1 MSTRNLRQLFRPK
14 SIAVIGASNR
24 PSSIG
29 AILMRNLLG
38 AGFDGPIMPV
48 NPKHEAVAGVIAY
61 NDVASL
67 PITPEL
73 ALMATPPASIPGLI
87 DALGKRGTKAA
98 VVLTAGMGATDEGG
112 GPSFQQK
119 MVEAAK
125 PYSLRILGPNCVG
138 LIIPGLGLNGSFAH
152 TTTLP
157 GKLALVTQS
166 GALVT
171 AILDWAESR
180 SIGFSHFISLGNSA
194 DVDFGDT
201 LDYLG
206 SDPGTRAILL
216 YIESVTHA
224 RKFMSAARAAAR
236 NKPVIVVKAGRTREG
251 AAAALSH
258 TGALAGSDDVYD
270 AAIRRAGMLRVSEI
284 EDLFDAVENLA
295 RSRAFND
302 DRLTILTNGGGP
314 GVMATDALARAGGR
328 LLELSS
334 ETIERLD
341 KLLPGT
347 WSRRNPVD
355 IIGDAPVE
363 RYLEAMKILFADKG
377 CESILFIHA
386 PTAIVPS
393 EKIAEA
399 LAPAI
404 SESTANV
411 LSCWLGVN
419 GVAGARR
426 LFSDNNIPTYDTPED
441 GVRAFMQMVDYKRN
455 QALLMET
462 PASSPETVPE
472 MDQVKRIVAE
482 VLREERE
489 LLTEPEAKAVLAA
502 YGIPVV
508 STEIAT
514 DVNEAVSA
522 ARKLGF
528 PVAVKILSLDISH
541 KSDVGGVA
549 LDLMTPDAVNAAAL
563 GMMTR
568 IRELRPDA
576 RIQGFAI
583 QQMIR
588 RAGVHELIV
597 GAATDPIFGPVILF
611 GQGGTGVEVI
621 GDRAVGLP
629 PLNTKLARELVERT
643 RVSKLLD
650 GYRDRP
656 RARLD
661 DIYRA
666 IIQISQLIADVPE
679 IAELDINPLF
689 ADENGV
695 LAVDARIR
703 VIRSAEKGPSRLAIR
718 PYPRE
723 LEEHIEFDGRPILLR
738 PIRPEDEPAHA
749 ELLSKLRPEDRR
761 LRFFGQV
768 SEFRH
773 TEMARF
779 TQIDYDREMAFI
791 ADARKQD
798 GEPETLG
805 VVRIVAYADNVRAEF
820 AIIVRSDMQG
830 HGLGRILADK
840 MIRYCRASGIRE
852 LVGSVLS
859 DNRRM
864 LSLVDELGFSRVGT
878 IDDTYEISLALQ
890 AR

>member
-1 MSTRNLRQLFRPK
+1 
-14 SIAVIGASNR
+14 
-24 PSSIG
+24 
-29 AILMRNLLG
+29 MRNLLG
-38 AGFDGPIMPV
+38 SDFDGPIMPV
-48 NPKHEAVAGVIAY
+48 NHKYEAVAGVIAY
-61 NDVASL
+61 KNVASL
-67 PITPEL
+67 PKTPEL
-73 ALMATPPASIPGLI
+73 ALIATPPTSIPGLI
-87 DALGKRGTKAA
+87 DELGKRGTKAA
-98 VVLTAGMGATDEGG
+98 VVLTAGMGTTDEGADQ
-112 GPSFQQK
+112 SLQQK

-125 PYSLRILGPNCVG
+125 PYLLRILGPNCVG

-157 GKLALVTQS
+157 GKLSLVTQS

-216 YIESVTHA
+216 YIESVKHA

-236 NKPVIVVKAGRTREG
+236 NKPVIVVKAGRSTDG
-251 AAAALSH
+251 AKAALSH
-258 TGALAGSDDVYD
+258 TGALAGSDDVYE

-284 EDLFDAVENLA
+284 EDLFDAAENLA
-295 RSRAFND
+295 RSRVFND
-302 DRLTILTNGGGP
+302 DHLTILTNGGGP
-314 GVMATDALARAGGR
+314 GVLATDTLARAGGR
-328 LLELSS
+328 LSKLSS

-363 RYLEAMKILFADKG
+363 RYLDAMKILLDDKT

-399 LAPAI
+399 LAPVI
-404 SESTANV
+404 RESTRNV
-411 LSCWLGVN
+411 LSCWLGVD
-419 GVAGARR
+419 GVARARR

-455 QALLMET
+455 QALLIET
-462 PASSPETVPE
+462 PASSLETVPE
-472 MDQVKRIVAE
+472 MDKVKRIVAD
-482 VLREERE
+482 VLGEGRD

-508 STEIAT
+508 PTEIAT
-514 DVNEAVSA
+514 DVDGTMAA
-522 ARKLGF
+522 ARKIGF
-528 PVAVKILSLDISH
+528 PIAVKVLSFDISH
-541 KSDVGGVA
+541 KSDVGGVV
-549 LDLMTPDAVNAAAL
+549 LDLTTPDDVRAAAL
-563 GMMTR
+563 AITKR
-568 IRELRPDA
+568 IGKLRPEA
-576 RIQGFAI
+576 RIHGFAV
-583 QQMIR
+583 QQMVR
-588 RAGVHELIV
+588 RPGAHELIV

-629 PLNTKLARELVERT
+629 PLNTKLARELVART

-650 GYRDRP
+650 GYRNRP
-656 RARLD
+656 AARHD
-661 DIYRA
+661 DIYRVL
-666 IIQISQLIADVPE
+666 IQVSQLIADISE
-679 IAELDINPLF
+679 IAELDINPLL

-695 LAVDARIR
+695 VAVDARIR
-703 VIRSAEKGPSRLAIR
+703 VTRSVEKGPSRLAIR

-723 LEEHIEFDGRPILLR
+723 LEESIDFDGRHILLR
-738 PIRPEDEPAHA
+738 PIRPEDEPTHA
-749 ELLSKLRPEDRR
+749 ELLSKLCPEDRR
-761 LRFFGQV
+761 LRFFSQV
-768 SEFRH
+768 AEFRH
-773 TEMARF
+773 LEMARF

-791 ADARKQD
+791 ADAKNED
-798 GEPETLG
+798 GAPETLG
-805 VVRIVAYADNVRAEF
+805 VVRIAADPDNVRAEF
-820 AIIVRSDMQG
+820 AIIVRSDMQS
-830 HGLGRILADK
+830 HGLGHILADK
-840 MIRYCRASGIRE
+840 MIRYCRERGIQE
-852 LVGSVLS
+852 IIGSVLS

-864 LSLVDELGFSRVGT
+864 LSLAAKLGFERVRAT
-878 IDDTYEISLALQ
+878 IDDVYEISLAVQ
-890 AR
+890 TK